1 MKLSGRQNKRH
12 RQFAFGVL
20 ILLLALSSSC
30 RTYNLEKKLSPTY
43 ADFISKVRYIISGKE
58 EKAFLKLPD
67 SEKDKFIEEFWK
79 RRDPYPTTEENEF
92 KTQYFDRIN
101 QANRLFLS
109 EGKPGWLTDRGRIY
123 ILFGPPME
131 RITNPLGTGS
141 MRCGEIWYYGS
152 FPVVFNDSMCT
163 GSFEL
168 VTYDLTQLREVNL
181 AYMHELSSAQAEAQ
195 AEAQPYKNPFLVR
208 DIFDF
213 KLEARSKIA
222 EPGRIE
228 GVITIAIPY
237 SGIWLKEDAGTLK
250 TEIEVQAELHDQ
262 GGQLLWDHKQ
272 KFEIA
277 LKGKELVEKKKASYI
292 LEIPFVLEKNVEQLR
307 QGKSVFHCRLKNL
320 TGDEEARKTI
330 DAVF

>member
-1 MKLSGRQNKRH
+1 MSQFGRQDKRQG
-12 RQFAFGVL
+12 RLAFGVL

-30 RTYNLEKKLSPTY
+30 GTYNLEKKLSPTY
-43 ADFISKVRYIISGKE
+43 ADFISKVRYIITGKE

-92 KTQYFDRIN
+92 KTQYFDLIN

-163 GSFEL
+163 GSFDL
-168 VTYDLTQLREVNL
+168 VTYDLTPLREVNL

-228 GVITIAIPY
+228 GVVTIAIPY
-237 SGIWLKEDAGTLK
+237 SCIWLKEDAGTLK
-250 TEIEVQAELHDQ
+250 TEIEVQAELRDQ
-262 GGQLLWDHKQ
+262 GGQLLWDHRG

-277 LKGKELVEKKKASYI
+277 LKGKELVEKRKSSYV

-307 QGKSVFHCRLKNL
+307 QGKSAFHCRLKNL